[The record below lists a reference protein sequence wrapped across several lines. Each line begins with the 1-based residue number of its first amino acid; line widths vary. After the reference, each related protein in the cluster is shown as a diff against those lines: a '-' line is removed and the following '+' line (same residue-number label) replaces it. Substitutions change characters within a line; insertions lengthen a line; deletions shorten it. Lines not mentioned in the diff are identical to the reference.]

1 MQGVHFERKER
12 MPQKPKKLGYF
23 SVIMYTL
30 TGGRAYRG
38 DANSPAGFLQLTT
51 IGRKSG
57 KERRAHLI
65 YIRDGA
71 SYVIIASNGGKQRH
85 PGWFFNLRSNPR
97 VTIRVHDTQLNV
109 VAKVADPEKRKELW
123 ARLLEIAPMYAGYE
137 KRTRRE
143 IPMVLLHPVEESQ
156 AAAGE
161 Q

>member
-1 MQGVHFERKER
+1 
-12 MPQKPKKLGYF
+12 MPTKLSYF
-23 SVIMYTL
+23 HVTIYTL

-71 SYVIIASNGGKQRH
+71 SYVIIASNGGRQRH

-97 VTIRVHDTQLNV
+97 VTIDVHGGQRSV
-109 VAKVADPEKRKELW
+109 VAEVASPEKRKELW
-123 ARLLEIAPMYAGYE
+123 ARLLEIAPMYGGYE
-137 KRTRRE
+137 KRTQRE
-143 IPMVLLHPVEESQ
+143 IPMVLLHPVEQSQ
-156 AAAGE
+156 AAATPGAGD
-161 Q
+161 